1 MGETECQADAAQTKA
16 QREGCEH
23 TRVNI
28 QFDKTELELEV
39 GEQTSIDATITP
51 EVERLQHYWATSNDK
66 VETVDEKGNV
76 TAVGNGTLQS

>member
-1 MGETECQADAAQTKA
+1 MNAEADAAQIKT
-16 QREGCEH
+16 QRDGCEY

-66 VETVDEKGNV
+66 VATVDEKGNV